1 MGMAGEDYLA
11 WFSSAGPTHDGRM
24 KPDVVAPGYFI
35 RSAEAR
41 PDVVGECD
49 APNQD
54 GIDGLMYNAGTSMA
68 APVVAGTAALIRQ
81 YFEEGWYPSGGR
93 VQADSLNPSSSL
105 VKAVLINGAQPL
117 IARQHENFSVS
128 PSEEYDVHQ
137 GFGAITLIQSLP
149 LAGKNLIQSQV
160 IDRKPM
166 VNAQEDEY
174 SVTIDKS
181 NGCDEP
187 LSATL
192 VWTDP
197 PGAPSCALCLIN
209 DLDLYITDQGQ
220 STMFYPNGRSSRD
233 TVNNAERI
241 RIDSVQDGATYL
253 VRVNGTN
260 LETSSQD
267 YSLIITGCW
276 RSISLST
283 ESDEKTT
290 RQSTMNSTNTAKACP
305 NQDGTILIDDEVGEE
320 TCEWLTANADSYG
333 HLCMLTDV
341 ATTCS
346 ATCGFCPAESSSS
359 GSEPRRLDTN
369 LNGTVEWYG
378 AMFLVEA
385 KNNMTVKSMSFH
397 TRSTDSVEV
406 SVYTKQ
412 GIYVGSEQIPKA
424 WTLVASTTVQGRGF
438 GNPTLIPA
446 ISFTNVNLHEGDVQ
460 SFYVSTGDAKNVILT
475 GGSQASQLQLH
486 DTFADNSDL
495 VLLTGKAVTSSFGG
509 SYLPYAW
516 NGGIDYSIE
525 KKCVDRDDLISIEN
539 VGDKSCGWLSK
550 NQGRFGYLCNRIQ
563 VSTACPVT
571 CNFCDAIAR

>member
-1 MGMAGEDYLA
+1 
-11 WFSSAGPTHDGRM
+11 
-24 KPDVVAPGYFI
+24 
-35 RSAEAR
+35 
-41 PDVVGECD
+41 
-49 APNQD
+49 
-54 GIDGLMYNAGTSMA
+54 
-68 APVVAGTAALIRQ
+68 
-81 YFEEGWYPSGGR
+81 
-93 VQADSLNPSSSL
+93 
-105 VKAVLINGAQPL
+105 
-117 IARQHENFSVS
+117 
-128 PSEEYDVHQ
+128 
-137 GFGAITLIQSLP
+137 
-149 LAGKNLIQSQV
+149 
-160 IDRKPM
+160 
-166 VNAQEDEY
+166 
-174 SVTIDKS
+174 
-181 NGCDEP
+181 
-187 LSATL
+187 
-192 VWTDP
+192 
-197 PGAPSCALCLIN
+197 
-209 DLDLYITDQGQ
+209 
-220 STMFYPNGRSSRD
+220 
-233 TVNNAERI
+233 
-241 RIDSVQDGATYL
+241 
-253 VRVNGTN
+253 
-260 LETSSQD
+260 
-267 YSLIITGCW
+267 
-276 RSISLST
+276 
-283 ESDEKTT
+283 
-290 RQSTMNSTNTAKACP
+290 MNSTNTAKACP

-446 ISFTNVNLHEGDVQ
+446 ISFTNVNLNEGDVQ